1 MSTAMPFDEEMTHR
15 LVEVYTTPDVVA
27 QRDATLDILDPQL
40 GERVLDIGSGPGF
53 LAAGIASRVGESGAV
68 SGIDLSEPM
77 IAYASGL
84 ATTPG
89 AAPMTFALGDAT
101 ALGFSDQSFD
111 AVVSTQVYEYVPD
124 IRTAIAEVRRV
135 LVPGGRVLILDTDW
149 DSVVW
154 HTSDSER
161 HARVMTAWQDHL
173 ADPWLPRTLTGRLE
187 SAGLTVERYNVLV
200 LLNPAFDPRTYS
212 AGMMQLIANF
222 VPGRRGVT
230 DEDAAAWLADL
241 HDLAARGEYFFSIN
255 RYVFLA
261 RRIDPS

>member
-1 MSTAMPFDEEMTHR
+1 MSTAMPFDEDMTRR
-15 LVEVYTTPDVVA
+15 LVEIYTTPDVVA
-27 QRDATLDILDPQL
+27 QRDATLEILDPQL

-84 ATTPG
+84 AAAPG

-101 ALGFSDQSFD
+101 ALGFPDQSFD

-124 IRTAIAEVRRV
+124 IETAMAEVHRV

-154 HTSDSER
+154 HTSDRDR
-161 HARVMTAWQDHL
+161 HARVMSAWQEHL

-187 SAGLTVERYNVLV
+187 SAGLTVERQNVLV
-200 LLNPAFDPRTYS
+200 LLNPAFDPGTFS
-212 AGMMQLIANF
+212 AGVMQLIANF

-230 DEDAAAWLADL
+230 DEEAAAWLADL
-241 HDLAARGEYFFSIN
+241 QDLGARGEYFFSVN
-255 RYVFLA
+255 RYLFLA

>member
-1 MSTAMPFDEEMTHR
+1 MPFDEDLTRR
-15 LVEVYTTPDVVA
+15 LVEMYTTAEVVA
-27 QRDATLDILDPQL
+27 QRDATLEILNPRP

-53 LAAGIASRVGESGAV
+53 LAAGIASRVGEAGAV

-84 ATTPG
+84 AAAPG

-101 ALGFSDQSFD
+101 ALGYPDQSFD

-124 IRTAIAEVRRV
+124 IDTALAEVHRV

-154 HTSDSER
+154 HTSDRDR
-161 HARVMTAWQDHL
+161 HARVMSAWQEHL
-173 ADPWLPRTLTGRLE
+173 ADPWLPRTLAGRLE
-187 SAGLTVERYNVLV
+187 SAGLAVEHQDVLV
-200 LLNPAFDPRTYS
+200 LFNPAFDPRTFS
-212 AGMMQLIANF
+212 AGVMQLIANF

-230 DEDAAAWLADL
+230 DQEAAAWLADL
-241 HDLAARGEYFFSIN
+241 QDLGARGEYFFSVN
-255 RYVFLA
+255 RYLFLA
-261 RRIDPS
+261 RRLDPS

>member
-1 MSTAMPFDEEMTHR
+1 MSTAMPFDEDLTR
-15 LVEVYTTPDVVA
+15 RIVEVYTTPDVVA
-27 QRDATLDILDPQL
+27 QRDATLEILDLQP

-77 IAYASGL
+77 IAHASGL
-84 ATTPG
+84 EAAPG
-89 AAPMTFALGDAT
+89 AARITFALGDAT

-111 AVVSTQVYEYVPD
+111 AVVSTQVLEYVPE
-124 IRTAIAEVRRV
+124 IGTAIAEVHRV

-149 DSVVW
+149 DTVVW
-154 HTSDSER
+154 HTSDRER
-161 HARVMTAWQDHL
+161 HARVMNAWQEHL
-173 ADPWLPRTLTGRLE
+173 VDPWLPRTLTGRLE
-187 SAGLTVERYNVLV
+187 SAGLAVERQKVLV

-230 DEDAAAWLADL
+230 DEEAAAWLADL
-241 HDLAARGEYFFSIN
+241 RDLGARGEYFFSIN
-255 RYVFLA
+255 RYLFLA

>member
-1 MSTAMPFDEEMTHR
+1 MTTAMPFDETMTRR

-27 QRDATLDILDPQL
+27 QRNATLKILDPQL

-53 LAAGIASRVGESGAV
+53 LAAGIARRVGGSGAV

-77 IAYASGL
+77 IAYASAL
-84 ATTPG
+84 AAAPG
-89 AAPMTFALGDAT
+89 AAPMTFALGDAS
-101 ALGFSDQSFD
+101 ALDFSDQSFD

-124 IRTAIAEVRRV
+124 IGTAMTEVHRV

-154 HTSDSER
+154 HTSDRER

-187 SAGLTVERYNVLV
+187 SAGLTVERQNVLV
-200 LLNPAFDPRTYS
+200 LLNPAFDPHTYS
-212 AGMMQLIANF
+212 AGVMQLIANF
-222 VPGRRGVT
+222 VPGHRGVT
-230 DEDAAAWLADL
+230 NEEAAAWLADL
-241 HDLAARGEYFFSIN
+241 QDLGARGEYFFSVN
-255 RYVFLA
+255 RYLFLA
-261 RRIDPS
+261 RRPDPS

>member
-1 MSTAMPFDEEMTHR
+1 MSTAMPFDEDVTR
-15 LVEVYTTPDVVA
+15 RVVEVYRTLDVVA
-27 QRDATLDILDPQL
+27 QREATLQILDPQL

-53 LAAGIASRVGESGAV
+53 LAAAIAGRVGESGAV

-84 ATTPG
+84 AAAPG
-89 AAPMTFALGDAT
+89 AAPMTFVLGDAT
-101 ALGFSDQSFD
+101 ALGYPDQSFD

-124 IRTAIAEVRRV
+124 IETAIAEVHRV

-154 HTSDSER
+154 HTSDRDR
-161 HARVMTAWQDHL
+161 HARVMSAWQEHL

-187 SAGLTVERYNVLV
+187 AAGLPVERQDVLV
-200 LLNPAFDPRTYS
+200 LFNPAFEPRTFS
-212 AGMMQLIANF
+212 AGVMQLIAGF

-230 DEDAAAWLADL
+230 DADAAAWLADL
-241 HDLAARGEYFFSIN
+241 HDLGARGEYFFSIN
-255 RYVFLA
+255 RYLFLA

>member
-1 MSTAMPFDEEMTHR
+1 MSTAMPFDEDMTRR
-15 LVEVYTTPDVVA
+15 LVEVYRTPDVVA
-27 QRDATLDILDPQL
+27 QRDATVELLDPQP

-53 LAAGIASRVGESGAV
+53 LAVGIASRLGESGAV

-84 ATTPG
+84 AAGPS
-89 AAPMTFALGDAT
+89 AAPMSFVLGDAT

-124 IRTAIAEVRRV
+124 IETAVAEVHRV

-154 HTSDSER
+154 HTSDRER
-161 HARVMTAWQDHL
+161 HARVMSAWEEHL
-173 ADPWLPRTLTGRLE
+173 ADPWLPRTLTGRLA
-187 SAGLTVERYNVLV
+187 SAGLTVEQQSVLV
-200 LLNPAFDPRTYS
+200 LLNPAFDQRTFS
-212 AGMMQLIANF
+212 AGVMQLIANF

-230 DEDAAAWLADL
+230 DEEAAAWLADL
-241 HDLAARGEYFFSIN
+241 QDLGARGEYFFSVN
-255 RYVFLA
+255 RYLFLA

>member
-1 MSTAMPFDEEMTHR
+1 MPFDEDITR
-15 LVEVYTTPDVVA
+15 RVVEVYTTPDVVA
-27 QRDATLDILDPQL
+27 QRDATLEILDPRL

-84 ATTPG
+84 PMAPG
-89 AAPMTFALGDAT
+89 AAPMTFVLGDAT
-101 ALGFSDQSFD
+101 ALDFPDQSFD
-111 AVVSTQVYEYVPD
+111 AVVSTQVFEYVPD
-124 IRTAIAEVRRV
+124 IATALAEVHRV

-154 HTSDSER
+154 HTSDRER
-161 HARVMTAWQDHL
+161 HARVMSAWHEHL

-187 SAGLTVERYNVLV
+187 SVGLTVERHNVLA
-200 LLNPAFDPRTYS
+200 LLNPAFDPRTLS
-212 AGMMQLIANF
+212 AGVMELIANF

-230 DEDAAAWLADL
+230 DEEAAAWLADL
-241 HDLAARGEYFFSIN
+241 HDLGARGEYFFSVN
-255 RYVFLA
+255 RYLFLA
-261 RRIDPS
+261 RRVDPS